1 MAAAAAVPFAL
12 TPALVDLGVIDYST
26 ADGKKLYA
34 KATQSLFAGTEDYY
48 DGKGEKLSAFLFK
61 LKTRAQEYGWYDGGI
76 LEIDIGTAAAP
87 ATVNMLDNY
96 GEVTLEQV
104 RAHVIT
110 YVNAQ
115 NRAAQDSMMLFQC
128 IIKSLTP
135 ECLDN
140 VRNKASHYTVN
151 GITSGP
157 CLVRLL
163 IQEARMDTN
172 ATIKRITSQISA
184 LPNYMQQVKSDVSKF
199 NLHVEDLVAQLA
211 ARGLESNEL
220 LINLFK
226 AYQTCED
233 EVFKRYIE
241 AKENQYDDGTP
252 MIASDLMKVALTKY
266 QTRLDSGEWQALSAE
281 QEKIVALEA
290 RLKKQEQQLSKKDKQ
305 KKKPDKPKKKRPDK
319 AKQQEKKRINKPK
332 WMLTPPSKEEK
343 EQGKKVVDGKEYHW
357 CDKHKAWG
365 RHKSEDCKGLG
376 FKPDYKPE
384 NKPPTLRQQS
394 TQLQEQPE
402 SDYSDEE

>member
-1 MAAAAAVPFAL
+1 
-12 TPALVDLGVIDYST
+12 
-26 ADGKKLYA
+26 
-34 KATQSLFAGTEDYY
+34 
-48 DGKGEKLSAFLFK
+48 
-61 LKTRAQEYGWYDGGI
+61 
-76 LEIDIGTAAAP
+76 
-87 ATVNMLDNY
+87 MLDNY

-115 NRAAQDSMMLFQC
+115 NRAAQDFMMLFQC

-140 VRNKASHYTVN
+140 VRNRASHYTVN

-211 ARGLESNEL
+211 ARELVSNEL

-233 EVFKRYIE
+233 EVIKRYIE
-241 AKENQYDDGTP
+241 AKENQYDNGMP
-252 MIASDLMKVALTKY
+252 MIASALMNVALTKY
-266 QTRLDSGEWQALSAE
+266 QTRLDNGE
-281 QEKIVALEA
+281 
-290 RLKKQEQQLSKKDKQ
+290 
-305 KKKPDKPKKKRPDK
+305 
-319 AKQQEKKRINKPK
+319 
-332 WMLTPPSKEEK
+332 
-343 EQGKKVVDGKEYHW
+343 
-357 CDKHKAWG
+357 
-365 RHKSEDCKGLG
+365 
-376 FKPDYKPE
+376 
-384 NKPPTLRQQS
+384 
-394 TQLQEQPE
+394 
-402 SDYSDEE
+402 